1 MDQWHERH
9 VFLGSQAEWW
19 RLTWKTEK
27 TLGLSVKVPLLNLL
41 VSVQSESVRRK

>member
-9 VFLGSQAEWW
+9 MFLGSQAERRRWTW
-19 RLTWKTEK
+19 RTEK

-41 VSVQSESVRRK
+41 VSVQSGPVRRK